1 MSEKSD
7 YELIPVGLDLGTL
20 EISLSEDNVNHRA
33 GLVQWEARELI
44 DKLQLAPPGISIAQH
59 ARMKYAK
66 FPDLRASIWAKS
78 EHEFI
83 KPMKIGG
90 KIFIRGKIVDKYIKR
105 GRNYVVTELETVDEA
120 GDVLMKSRETSIH
133 VE

>member
-20 EISLSEDNVNHRA
+20 EISLSEDSVNQRA

-120 GDVLMKSRETSIH
+120 GEILMKSRETSIH

>member
-20 EISLSEDNVNHRA
+20 EISLSEDSVNQRA
-33 GLVQWEARELI
+33 GLVQWEARELM
-44 DKLQLAPPGISIAQH
+44 DKRQLAPPGISIAQH

-83 KPMKIGG
+83 KPMRIGS

>member
-20 EISLSEDNVNHRA
+20 EISLSEDSVNQRA